1 MQHFKFLETH
11 DGLPKSGWTITRNIS
26 LPQDMVQKINFM
38 ASKCSIFKTIIS
50 INLMTLVCEMKYV
63 RIFFATTFYSSEYSV
78 KSRVELRKNLK
89 CESFKWYLENVY
101 PELQ

>member
-1 MQHFKFLETH
+1 
-11 DGLPKSGWTITRNIS
+11 
-26 LPQDMVQKINFM
+26 
-38 ASKCSIFKTIIS
+38 
-50 INLMTLVCEMKYV
+50 MKYV